1 MGTTQMKEHVGKPV
15 HDPKPM
21 GAVVT
26 MRKGPN
32 YSRVAESYSI
42 ARPGYPEELFE
53 WLASLVESRDVA
65 WDTATGSG
73 QAAVSLA
80 KHFQRVIATDISEEQ
95 IRHARIHP
103 RIKYRAASAEAS
115 GLADASVDLIVSAAA
130 LHWFDLERFYAEA
143 LRVGRPGGVLAAWT
157 YHVAYVEPP
166 FDQVLGPF
174 YRQVVAPYFAPG
186 ARLVDDRYETI
197 TLPGSPLEAPS
208 YSVVVCWTSAQIL
221 EFVRTWSGVQAYIE
235 VTGRDPV
242 AKLAPAIEE
251 LCGSPDVVHEL
262 RWPLYLKAARLQV

>member
-1 MGTTQMKEHVGKPV
+1 M
-15 HDPKPM
+15 
-21 GAVVT
+21 T
-26 MRKGPN
+26 MTKGPD
-32 YSRVAESYSI
+32 YSRVAEFYSI

-53 WLASLVESRDVA
+53 WLASLVERHEVA

-95 IRHARIHP
+95 IVHARTYP
-103 RIKYRAASAEAS
+103 RIEYRAASAEAS
-115 GLADASVDLIVSAAA
+115 GLADSSVDLIVSAAA

-143 LRVGRPGGVLAAWT
+143 RRVGRPGSVLAAWT
-157 YHVAYVEPP
+157 NNVAYVEPP
-166 FDQVLGPF
+166 FDKVLGPF

-197 TLPGSPLEAPS
+197 ALPGTPLEAPS

-221 EFVRTWSGVQAYIE
+221 EFIRTWSGVQAYKE
-235 VTGRDPV
+235 QTGRDPV

-251 LCGSPDVVHEL
+251 LCGSTEAVHEL
-262 RWPLYLKAARLQV
+262 RWPLYLKAARLEGWAP